1 MSSHSSET
9 PGLKGK
15 RKGKGKREP
24 LSAATPGLAR
34 PGMSL
39 GEADP
44 AVTQG
49 EGRLTDG
56 MRNNGAK
63 STL

>member
-1 MSSHSSET
+1 MSSHSAET

-15 RKGKGKREP
+15 RKGREKGEP
-24 LSAATPGLAR
+24 HSAATPGLVR
-34 PGMSL
+34 QGMSL
-39 GEADP
+39 GEANP

-49 EGRLTDG
+49 KGRLTDG